1 MSEFS
6 EDYEQEAE
14 YVTKE
19 IIEKMIL
26 ERMPDRIEGKEDL
39 AFLDEIIEDVG
50 DRLALLEAK
59 EIAAAALVKRVWEN
73 LARKVNNHLRKWITT
88 GQWPLD
94 PMDMAKM
101 PIVLDGKG
109 RKAKIAAMDR
119 VDWNEAIAYQAEK
132 GREAA
137 AANEQL
143 LVAMMELR
151 ELIGAGNGHA
161 YFIGAPA

>member
-1 MSEFS
+1 MSEYS
-6 EDYEQEAE
+6 EDYEQEPDYISEETIA
-14 YVTKE
+14 
-19 IIEKMIL
+19 KMIL
-26 ERMPDRIEGKEDL
+26 ERMPDRIESKEDL
-39 AFLDEIIEDVG
+39 AFLDEIIEEVG
-50 DRLALLEAK
+50 DQLAPIEAK
-59 EIAAAALVKRVWEN
+59 EIAASALVKRVWEK
-73 LARKVNNHLRKWITT
+73 LGRQVNSHLRKWITT

-109 RKAKIAAMDR
+109 RKAKIGAMDR

>member
-109 RKAKIAAMDR
+109 RKAKIGAMDR
-119 VDWNEAIAYQAEK
+119 VDWSEAISYQADK

-143 LVAMMELR
+143 LLAMMQLQ
-151 ELIGAGNGHA
+151 ELIGTGNGREFFGTSA
-161 YFIGAPA
+161 

>member
-1 MSEFS
+1 MSEYS
-6 EDYEQEAE
+6 EDYEQEPDYISEETIA
-14 YVTKE
+14 
-19 IIEKMIL
+19 KMIL
-26 ERMPDRIEGKEDL
+26 ERMPDRIESKEDL
-39 AFLDEIIEDVG
+39 AFLAEIIEEVG
-50 DRLALLEAK
+50 DQLAPIEAK
-59 EIAAAALVKRVWEN
+59 EIAASALVKRVWEK
-73 LARKVNNHLRKWITT
+73 LGRQVNSHLRKWLTT

-109 RKAKIAAMDR
+109 RKAKIGAMDR

-143 LVAMMELR
+143 LLAMMQLQEA
-151 ELIGAGNGHA
+151 IGGGRGRD
-161 YFIGAPA
+161 YFGTSA

>member
-1 MSEFS
+1 
-6 EDYEQEAE
+6 
-14 YVTKE
+14 
-19 IIEKMIL
+19 
-26 ERMPDRIEGKEDL
+26 MPDRIEGKEDL

-73 LARKVNNHLRKWITT
+73 LARKVNNHLRMWITT

-109 RKAKIAAMDR
+109 RKAKIGAMDR
-119 VDWNEAIAYQAEK
+119 VDWNEAIAYQADK

-143 LVAMMELR
+143 LLAMMQLQ
-151 ELIGAGNGHA
+151 ELIGTGNGREFFGTSA
-161 YFIGAPA
+161 

>member
-1 MSEFS
+1 MSEYS
-6 EDYEQEAE
+6 EDYEQEPE

-26 ERMPDRIEGKEDL
+26 ERMPDRIESQEDL
-39 AFLDEIIEDVG
+39 AFIEEIIEEVG
-50 DRLALLEAK
+50 DRLAPIEAK
-59 EIAAAALVKRVWEN
+59 EIAAAALVKKVWEN

-94 PMDMAKM
+94 PMDMVDM

-109 RKAKIAAMDR
+109 RKAKIGAMDR
-119 VDWNEAIAYQAEK
+119 VDWKEAIAYQADK

-143 LVAMMELR
+143 LLAMMQLQ
-151 ELIGAGNGHA
+151 ELIGTGNGRE
-161 YFIGAPA
+161 FFGTTT